1 VTPMRAQYVLLL
13 LVVTTGLLYF
23 ATLGVLH
30 R

>member
-1 VTPMRAQYVLLL
+1 VTMRFQYLLLL

-23 ATLGVLH
+23 AMLGVLH